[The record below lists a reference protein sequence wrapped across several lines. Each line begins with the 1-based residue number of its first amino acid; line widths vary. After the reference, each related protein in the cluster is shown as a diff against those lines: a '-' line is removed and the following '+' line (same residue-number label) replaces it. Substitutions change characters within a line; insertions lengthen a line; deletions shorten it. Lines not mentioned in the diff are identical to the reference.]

1 MNLRALRTLLFLAI
15 GSSAALPAHSAAA
28 TADGLVSVRSSQL
41 DQLYLAPGTNLSA
54 YRKVMIDPV
63 SVAFHP
69 HWLKHSYNRDVE
81 VVQPVREDEINR
93 IISDAATS
101 MHAGLVEA
109 FSARGYEIVTGPGPG
124 VLRLSG
130 AVSDLYVNAPT
141 RSTPYR
147 TKSYTREAGDALFL
161 LEARDSVTGAVLGRV
176 AHHGRAQQISRLARA
191 DDVSNLFW
199 LETVLRRWA
208 VNCANEFQAARQ

>member
-1 MNLRALRTLLFLAI
+1 MKLRTLAI
-15 GSSAALPAHSAAA
+15 AALLTTGVTAPVLAASVP
-28 TADGLVSVRSSQL
+28 ADGLVPVSSSQL
-41 DQLYLAPGTNLSA
+41 DELYLAPGTSVSG
-54 YRKVMIDPV
+54 YRKVMIDPA

-69 HWLKHSYNRDVE
+69 YWLKHSYNRDIE
-81 VVQPVREDEINR
+81 VVAPVREDEINR
-93 IISDAATS
+93 IAHDAAS
-101 MHAGLVEA
+101 SAYNGLVEA
-109 FSARGYEIVTGPGPG
+109 FRARGYEIVTAPGPG
-124 VLRLSG
+124 VLRLSP

-147 TKSYTREAGDALFL
+147 TKSYTREPGDAVFR

-176 AHHGRAQQISRLARA
+176 AHHGRATQVSRLSRA

-199 LETVLRRWA
+199 LDTVLRRWA